1 MRKLYLIDA
10 SNMFFRA
17 FYAIRQ
23 LNNSKGLPTNALY
36 GYLSMTIKLL
46 KEKKPD
52 YMAYCFDSKEPSF
65 RAEMYKEY
73 KANRTEMPEEL
84 AQQMPYFEKLTK
96 LLGISTYKAPGI
108 EADDIIGTLAVLA
121 QKNDVQVV
129 IVSGDKDFAQLVN
142 PHISMYDTMK
152 ETLYDVPGVREK
164 WGVRPDQIIDYLAL
178 IGDAS
183 DNIPGITGVGPK
195 TALKLLDQFESL
207 DGIYKNVD
215 AVKPDKLREKVIN
228 SKDIAYLSKQ
238 LVTIKT
244 DVELNSQL
252 EDLRMKPIDRE
263 ALSELLNELD
273 FKTFEKKILDAAVVA
288 PIASSEVNE
297 VAKSENSKESTA
309 TESSTPSSKE
319 ILQSTIVSQE
329 QLVTSQTIQTFI
341 MKNSEVWAIN
351 DNRGFY
357 LSNGNQIFALSGSL
371 EEYSDVLS
379 GLSLK
384 WKGFDLKNLFKMLKL
399 KNPKCVW
406 DHQIAAYVAS
416 AGNIGTFQEVYEQYC
431 EAKLSDFP
439 TSQELVE
446 ANLQLEQV
454 LKDKLA
460 QENGESVYKD
470 LDLPL
475 ISILYKME
483 DLGIKL
489 DTSLLKDQS
498 ETLQIDIRK
507 LEKSIFEMAGETF
520 NISSPKQ
527 LAQVLFEK
535 LKLNPIKKT
544 KTGYS
549 TDSDVLEKLENEH
562 PIARLVIEYRELSK
576 LKSTYVDALPM
587 LVAPDHRIH
596 TVFHQTV
603 TTTGRLSSSNPNL
616 QNIPIRTERGN
627 AIRKAFIAQ
636 EGYEL
641 VSADYSQIEL
651 RVLAHVTEDAGLVK
665 AFEKD
670 LDIHA
675 ATASEVFGIELS
687 EVTSDQ
693 RRIAKAVNFGLAYG
707 MGPHG
712 LAENL
717 GISRGEASE
726 IIKKYFMKFPGVKK
740 YMSECIEIAKS
751 KGYVETLFGRRR
763 YAPELQSKNAMV
775 RNFGERAVINAPMQ
789 GTAADIVKKAMI
801 DIDRSLEIRM
811 LLQVHDE
818 LIFEVPKK
826 DVESSL
832 PLIREKME
840 NTVKLKVPL
849 KVNIS
854 HGNSWFDAH

>member
-52 YMAYCFDSKEPSF
+52 YMAYCFDSKERSF
-65 RAEMYKEY
+65 RSDLYEEY
-73 KANRTEMPEEL
+73 KAHRTEMPEEL
-84 AQQMPYFEKLTK
+84 VQQMPYFEKLTN
-96 LLGISTYKAPGI
+96 LLGIPTFKAPGI

-152 ETLYDVPGVREK
+152 EALYDVAGVKEK

-178 IGDAS
+178 IGDTS
-183 DNIPGITGVGPK
+183 DNIPGIAGVGPK

-207 DGIYKNVD
+207 DGIYKNTEL
-215 AVKPDKLREKVIN
+215 VKPDKLREKIIT
-228 SKDIAYLSKQ
+228 SKKMAYLSKQ

-244 DVELNSQL
+244 DVALNAELD
-252 EDLRMKPIDRE
+252 DLKMKPIDRG

-273 FKTFEKKILDAAVVA
+273 FKTLERKIFDAAAVNQSSPSVNSQDVVQKEA
-288 PIASSEVNE
+288 PKIE
-297 VAKSENSKESTA
+297 KR
-309 TESSTPSSKE
+309 E
-319 ILQSTIVSQE
+319 ISSQE
-329 QLVTSQTIQTFI
+329 QIVTSQNITTFI
-341 MKNSEVWAIN
+341 KSNSEIWMIN

-357 LSNGNQIFALSGSL
+357 LSDGDKIFALTGSL
-371 EEYSDVLS
+371 HDYANILSDLN
-379 GLSLK
+379 LK
-384 WKGFDLKNLFKMLKL
+384 WKGFDLKSLFKMLNL
-399 KNPKCVW
+399 KSPQAHW
-406 DHQIAAYVAS
+406 DHQIAAYVVN
-416 AGNIGTFQEVYEQYC
+416 AGNIGTFNDVFEKYC
-431 EAKLSDFP
+431 ESKLSDFP
-439 TSQELVE
+439 TSQELVQ
-446 ANLQLEQV
+446 ANVQLEQI
-454 LKDKLA
+454 LKEKLS
-460 QENGESVYKD
+460 QENGEDVY
-470 LDLPL
+470 LNFDLPL

-483 DLGIKL
+483 GLGIKL
-489 DTSLLKDQS
+489 DTSILKDQS
-498 ETLQIDIRK
+498 ESLQTDIRK
-507 LEKSIFEMAGETF
+507 LEKSIYEMAGEVF

-535 LKLNPIKKT
+535 LKLNPVKKT

-549 TDSDVLEKLENEH
+549 TDSDVLEKLEDEH
-562 PIARLVIEYRELSK
+562 PIARLIIEYRELSK

-627 AIRKAFIAQ
+627 SIRKAFIAQ

-641 VSADYSQIEL
+641 ISADYSQIEL
-651 RVLAHVTEDAGLVK
+651 RVLAHVTEDAGLVR
-665 AFEKD
+665 AFEND

-675 ATASEVFGIELS
+675 ATASEVFGIELQT
-687 EVTSDQ
+687 VTPDQ

-740 YMSECIEIAKS
+740 YMSECVEIAKS

-801 DIDRSLEIRM
+801 DIDRSLQIRM

-818 LIFEVPKK
+818 LIFEVPANE
-826 DVESSL
+826 VQSTL

-840 NTVKLKVPL
+840 NTVKLRVPL

-854 HGNSWFDAH
+854 HGQSWFDAH